1 MAQFRKRQSGNPSG
15 KPKGCRNTTTILF
28 DELLKANA
36 KELIEKAIEMA
47 KDGDGPALRLCI
59 ERLAPARKDRPVWF
73 DLPEMNEARDGVN
86 ASAAIVEAVAT
97 GELTPAAKLLTKDE
111 ARRIA
116 PSKRRDLFIH
126 CGVYLEDIGKPDE
139 AAENPCET
147 DIWYRCFSSGDIVWN
162 FDQPSFWRCSLVRGE
177 KPWKRR
183 VLGLPIPH
191 VRSVLSERLG

>member
-1 MAQFRKRQSGNPSG
+1 
-15 KPKGCRNTTTILF
+15 
-28 DELLKANA
+28 
-36 KELIEKAIEMA
+36 
-47 KDGDGPALRLCI
+47 
-59 ERLAPARKDRPVWF
+59 
-73 DLPEMNEARDGVN
+73 VN

-177 KPWKRR
+177 KPWTCTGTANTPRSQR
-183 VLGLPIPH
+183 VIRTPWLIAAFAT
-191 VRSVLSERLG
+191 